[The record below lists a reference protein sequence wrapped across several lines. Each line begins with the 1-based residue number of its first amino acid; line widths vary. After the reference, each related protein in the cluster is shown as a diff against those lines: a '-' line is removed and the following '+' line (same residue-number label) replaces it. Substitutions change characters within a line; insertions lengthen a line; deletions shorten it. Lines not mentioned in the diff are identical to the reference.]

1 MSNTNPKWYPLMKV
15 CMLTKFW
22 IYFKTFYLT
31 YLGIKENMQSPL
43 TNYYDIVQIQKIT
56 CYSPINHYDIVHFQ
70 SRTCNLPLINHCDIV
85 QIQNRTCNLPPHKSL
100 WHSSNSKQNM
110 LPPHRSAN
118 GFYIN
123 RYNSD
128 HCYSIDIWDHCVCND
143 FVLHEEMYECVSI

>member
-1 MSNTNPKWYPLMKV
+1 MCACSQNLNIFQKFLSNLSRHKREYAISSHKLLWYSSNSKDN
-15 CMLTKFW
+15 MLFPHKSLW
-22 IYFKTFYLT
+22 HSSLSKQ
-31 YLGIKENMQSPL
+31 NMQS
-43 TNYYDIVQIQKIT
+43 
-56 CYSPINHYDIVHFQ
+56 SPHKSLWHSSNSKQNMQ
-70 SRTCNLPLINHCDIV
+70 SS
-85 QIQNRTCNLPPHKSL
+85 PHKSL

-123 RYNSD
+123 RYNSG